1 MYNSLSQSR
10 ASTHISRWPQMAPRV
25 KADLPRA
32 ACWPLRCGFSV
43 GVLSLLSVLALLPQP
58 TIWGMAKTLRDAL
71 HLLDGYCSG
80 CSLLYMVTSLGGP
93 VGDVSRRAWNRN
105 RCVYLHNWGL
115 FVYFACF
122 VFVFP
127 ACPAVLHSLRIQQ
140 SQSQTQA
147 HLPQGWG
154 SFRHAPWRLRSGPA
168 SYHSSSSSSP
178 SPEQMH
184 SLIGLALY
192 EI

>member
-1 MYNSLSQSR
+1 MLASAVWILRRSAFSAFCFSLTAPAYNLGHGKNLKR
-10 ASTHISRWPQMAPRV
+10 CIAPPRWI
-25 KADLPRA
+25 
-32 ACWPLRCGFSV
+32 
-43 GVLSLLSVLALLPQP
+43 LL
-58 TIWGMAKTLRDAL
+58 
-71 HLLDGYCSG
+71 G

-178 SPEQMH
+178 SPEQTH